1 VVLLGVADEGVRI
14 PGSDGDGK
22 WLSVVVVVMAS
33 KGERKSREA
42 RGREGELKR
51 PVATVGSSSNGRLM
65 SYDPLLLWLGLL
77 TSDIK

>member
-42 RGREGELKR
+42 RGREGEVK
-51 PVATVGSSSNGRLM
+51 
-65 SYDPLLLWLGLL
+65 
-77 TSDIK
+77 

>member
-14 PGSDGDGK
+14 PSSDGDGK

-42 RGREGELKR
+42 RGREGEVK
-51 PVATVGSSSNGRLM
+51 
-65 SYDPLLLWLGLL
+65 
-77 TSDIK
+77 